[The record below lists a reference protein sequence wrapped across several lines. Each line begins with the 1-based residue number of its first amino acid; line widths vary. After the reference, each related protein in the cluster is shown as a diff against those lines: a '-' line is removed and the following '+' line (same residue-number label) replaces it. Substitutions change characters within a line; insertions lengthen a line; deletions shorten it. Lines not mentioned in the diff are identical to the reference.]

1 LWTMDENG
9 NIIISS
15 TCINIWMTS
24 INEPIRK
31 NIYDQ
36 ENKERNRIYYML
48 TKEQRLY
55 IENVNGE
62 NYGK

>member
-1 LWTMDENG
+1 MA
-9 NIIISS
+9 
-15 TCINIWMTS
+15 S

-36 ENKERNRIYYML
+36 ENKERNRIYYIL